1 MGVVSQR
8 DKGGERQWQK
18 GLEGQCSEVKRGP
31 QHFHDFPRLIVM
43 HGAHPDRLAF
53 KLDAT
58 TLFLLRALLF
68 SLPLSPSFSHS
79 VLSRLT
85 SISFLPYKMPPSE
98 HPSVAVFQATSPN
111 VTFFFSS
118 HSVALARLSFFFFF
132 FISPHSSA
140 IGTRTCFR
148 TLARGAFWEKPIP
161 PGSRANCL

>member
-1 MGVVSQR
+1 
-8 DKGGERQWQK
+8 
-18 GLEGQCSEVKRGP
+18 
-31 QHFHDFPRLIVM
+31 M

-79 VLSRLT
+79 ALSRLT

-118 HSVALARLSFFFFF
+118 HSVALARLSFLFFFYF
-132 FISPHSSA
+132 SSQQRDKDAHVLPHPRK
-140 IGTRTCFR
+140 GCLLGETDT
-148 TLARGAFWEKPIP
+148 ARVTGQLSVRVSEAHRVPQSFGLLETVAKFD
-161 PGSRANCL
+161 